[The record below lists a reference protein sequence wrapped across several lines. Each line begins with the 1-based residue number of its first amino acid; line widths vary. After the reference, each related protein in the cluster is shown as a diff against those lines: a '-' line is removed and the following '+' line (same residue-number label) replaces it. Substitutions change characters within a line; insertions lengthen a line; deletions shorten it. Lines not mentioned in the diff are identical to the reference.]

1 MVDLNHAMNYKQVAR
16 NYKHIF
22 LRFFIFLWFYMYILI
37 ICTYCF
43 FLIWHILIYLTLSN
57 TFIFDC
63 SIYVPPTQPC
73 LAARRLPPPSLPKH
87 LPHLQ
92 RKSPL
97 PLKALQCRKSQWL
110 LRQWSPQLVCSDWND
125 TRSWVAQ
132 LEVVFFE
139 MHVGELLMDLGADFF
154 DQVHLDLK

>member
-22 LRFFIFLWFYMYILI
+22 LRFFIFLWFYMYII

-43 FLIWHILIYLTLSN
+43 FLIWHFWIYLTLSN